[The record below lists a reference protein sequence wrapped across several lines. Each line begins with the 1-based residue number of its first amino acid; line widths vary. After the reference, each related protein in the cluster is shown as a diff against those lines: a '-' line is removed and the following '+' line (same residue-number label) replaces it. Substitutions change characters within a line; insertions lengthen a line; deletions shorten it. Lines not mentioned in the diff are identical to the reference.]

1 MKFLNSLKRILSF
14 TQLLFIGIFFGSCDN
29 NERSNDSSKIKENS
43 VKEMKKLDSNSSSLD
58 LQDLQITPE
67 KLVSDSAV
75 YLFNADGVQLFFDR
89 GEVVFCFNPQCAYR
103 YPMKKRNQKII
114 FYWDDCM
121 NCTFD
126 RGLKVKYP
134 DCKNPNVGDE
144 FGAIEWIGD
153 QLVID
158 YYFPEWVNK
167 VNRSNQDVVKLFP
180 KTFKLVRLVN

>member
-1 MKFLNSLKRILSF
+1 MIKCIPSF
-14 TQLLFIGIFFGSCDN
+14 MQLLFIRICFGSCEN
-29 NERSNDSSKIKENS
+29 NEGTNDSSKIKENS
-43 VKEMKKLDSNSSSLD
+43 VKEMKKLNSKSSSLD
-58 LQDLQITPE
+58 LQNLQITTE

-89 GEVVFCFNPQCAYR
+89 GEVVFCFNPQCEYR

-134 DCKNPNVGDE
+134 DCKNPNVGNE

-158 YYFPEWVNK
+158 YYFREWVNK

-180 KTFKLVRLVN
+180 KTFKLVKLVN